1 MKGYASVNEEAKIK
15 SRLMRRLRGERAS
28 VMLEFAFVVPL
39 VFVAIVSAA
48 DITRILRT
56 EQQLEIAARLTADIE
71 SHMVKYSA
79 DVECPSREAKKIS
92 KYYLRDVAQVVEDVD
107 HVYIKGSC
115 SVVKNPIS
123 VAVAAIHDF
132 FDGNVLKKEGESA
145 GSMFVSI
152 LGKILGG
159 IANFLTF
166 RTDKYITEVVP
177 HDRAVKVSVAAY
189 VPTVLPASAYT
200 MFGIPTSQKNGYIG
214 VAQMTPD
221 LLSGKAAVG
230 WNQTIDTKNRHRVYC
245 YMPVI
250 DSVPM
255 PPVTY
260 VRKFKQWCAN
270 NPILKGLVK

>member
-1 MKGYASVNEEAKIK
+1 MKVNEETKIK
-15 SRLMRRLRGERAS
+15 SRLMRRLLGERAS

-39 VFVAIVSAA
+39 VFVAVVSAA

-71 SHMVKYSA
+71 AHMVKYSA
-79 DVECPSREAKKIS
+79 DVQTPSREAKKIG
-92 KYYLRDVAQVVEDVD
+92 KYYLCDVAEVVEDAEDVF
-107 HVYIKGSC
+107 IKGSC
-115 SVVKNPIS
+115 NVVKNPIT
-123 VAVAAIHDF
+123 VAVAAIRDF
-132 FDGNVLKKEGESA
+132 FDGNALNKEGESA

-159 IANFLTF
+159 VANFLTF
-166 RTDKYITEVVP
+166 RTDKYLTEVIP

-189 VPTVLPASAYT
+189 VPTVLPAAAYT
-200 MFGIPTSQKNGYIG
+200 TFGMPSVRKKGRIG
-214 VAQMTPD
+214 VAQMTSD
-221 LLSGKAAVG
+221 LRGGKAAVG

-245 YMPVI
+245 YMPVM

-260 VRKFKQWCAN
+260 VRKFKQWCAK
-270 NPILKGLVK
+270 NPLLKGLVK